1 MTARVLWGVL
11 LGIGLTAALVSAV
24 MLGPA
29 DRRNAYTDPALA
41 ISVALIA
48 GTIAIPALL
57 IVLMLRV
64 PDLTSAR
71 TGETLAVLV
80 GMVCIAILVFR
91 LAVGTGDDRG
101 FVDGDLGLWLP
112 MNAVAVLLI
121 AGIAI
126 RSDLVRRRA
135 IGRER

>member
-11 LGIGLTAALVSAV
+11 LGVGLTAALVSAV

-29 DRRNAYTDPALA
+29 DRRNAYTEPALA

-57 IVLMLRV
+57 VVLMLRV
-64 PDLTSAR
+64 PDPTSAR
-71 TGETLAVLV
+71 TGETLALLV
-80 GMVCIAILVFR
+80 GVVCIAILVFR
-91 LAVGTGDDRG
+91 LAVGAGDDRG

-135 IGRER
+135 GGHER